1 MRVLILNTFFLFTAA
16 FVGFT
21 VFEMLASSPQIL
33 RFPLALIVTYFLF
46 VILFL
51 LIDALCRFLLRGAPD
66 ILVPGTWHRFIWGV
80 GYLARDN
87 YFRLLQAWTLISG
100 PPLLAMRL
108 LGLKY
113 GKRLSFIDSK
123 MFAEPSRVSI
133 GENVLIG
140 SKATIGEQFH
150 PFRGKVDRR
159 RITIGNNCLLGGR
172 VIVYNGVQ
180 IGDNVVVGVLS
191 VVPAGSVL
199 ESDWLYSGVPARKI
213 HEMNQKGIG
222 S

>member
-1 MRVLILNTFFLFTAA
+1 MRVLILNTLFLFLAA
-16 FVGFT
+16 FAGFS
-21 VFEMLASSPQIL
+21 VYELLATFSPAL
-33 RFPLALIVTYFLF
+33 RFPLALIITYFLF
-46 VILFL
+46 IALFL
-51 LIDALCRFLLRGAPD
+51 LVDVICRLLLRGAPD
-66 ILVPGTWHRFIWGV
+66 VLVPGTTNRFIWGL

-100 PPLLAMRL
+100 PPLLTLRL
-108 LGLKY
+108 LGLSHGRK
-113 GKRLSFIDSK
+113 LSFIDSK

-172 VIVYNGVQ
+172 VIVHNGVQ

-199 ESDWLYSGVPARKI
+199 ESGWLYSGVPARKV
-213 HEMNQKGIG
+213 HEVESKSAN

>member
-1 MRVLILNTFFLFTAA
+1 MRVLILNTLFLFTAA
-16 FVGFT
+16 FVGFS
-21 VFEMLASSPQIL
+21 VYEMLADSPQII
-33 RFPLALIVTYFLF
+33 RFPLALIVTSFLF
-46 VILFL
+46 IALFL
-51 LIDALCRFLLRGAPD
+51 FIDILCRLLLRGAPD
-66 ILVPGTWHRFIWGV
+66 VLLPGTAYRFIWGL

-100 PPLLAMRL
+100 PPLLTLRL
-108 LGLKY
+108 LGLKH
-113 GKRLSFIDSK
+113 GKKLSFIDSK

-150 PFRGKVDRR
+150 PFRGTVDRG

-172 VIVYNGVQ
+172 VIVHNGVQ

-199 ESDWLYSGVPARKI
+199 ESGWLYSGVPARKI
-213 HEMNQKGIG
+213 HEVESKRAN